1 MFVEIDGSVGPV
13 DNGSENGSTNGTAV
27 DLLPLTST
35 CDSLEIPL
43 DAATNGSTTFEV
55 ECRLVNPNE
64 VALTGE
70 VTTPQPI
77 LVGASITITTT
88 PTSFTV
94 QAQGEVNLTAR
105 FVVASVIADLPVG
118 DRSTTFT
125 GTITDGPRSTTFDVT
140 LGWSLSASTE
150 DTTSTGGGVDLGPE
164 TTSSGNNGLIAI
176 AGIGGLLVLS
186 IIVGAVIVLRGDEDD
201 EFDFEDEDDI
211 VLERDVNTTP
221 LPASFSL
228 SEARDLA
235 RSGSLEREDTGAGD
249 RALPSLFGEEEI
261 VEVEASEA
269 EDDGITVDEDGTEW
283 YEDETGTWWYRES
296 GMEDWAEYE
305 A

>member
-1 MFVEIDGSVGPV
+1 M
-13 DNGSENGSTNGTAV
+13 
-27 DLLPLTST
+27 
-35 CDSLEIPL
+35 
-43 DAATNGSTTFEV
+43 TFEV

-150 DTTSTGGGVDLGPE
+150 DTTSTGGGWISVQRPRP
-164 TTSSGNNGLIAI
+164 
-176 AGIGGLLVLS
+176 
-186 IIVGAVIVLRGDEDD
+186 VGTMG
-201 EFDFEDEDDI
+201 
-211 VLERDVNTTP
+211 
-221 LPASFSL
+221 
-228 SEARDLA
+228 
-235 RSGSLEREDTGAGD
+235 
-249 RALPSLFGEEEI
+249 
-261 VEVEASEA
+261 
-269 EDDGITVDEDGTEW
+269 
-283 YEDETGTWWYRES
+283 
-296 GMEDWAEYE
+296 
-305 A
+305 

>member
-1 MFVEIDGSVGPV
+1 MEAFRCGQRKREWFHEWD
-13 DNGSENGSTNGTAV
+13 AV

-35 CDSLEIPL
+35 CDRRSLWMPQRTEGL
-43 DAATNGSTTFEV
+43 EA

-118 DRSTTFT
+118 DRSTTLT
-125 GTITDGPRSTTFDVT
+125 GTIIDGPRSTTFDVT

-150 DTTSTGGGVDLGPE
+150 DTTSTGGGWISVQRPRP
-164 TTSSGNNGLIAI
+164 
-176 AGIGGLLVLS
+176 
-186 IIVGAVIVLRGDEDD
+186 VGTMG
-201 EFDFEDEDDI
+201 
-211 VLERDVNTTP
+211 
-221 LPASFSL
+221 
-228 SEARDLA
+228 
-235 RSGSLEREDTGAGD
+235 
-249 RALPSLFGEEEI
+249 
-261 VEVEASEA
+261 
-269 EDDGITVDEDGTEW
+269 
-283 YEDETGTWWYRES
+283 
-296 GMEDWAEYE
+296 
-305 A
+305 